1 MMLFLKFSF
10 APSSVRMLYVD
21 YPSVLVYP
29 MFVPLARDALYS
41 RSYRGAVA
49 SFTLH
54 KVMLVMVYQNGGGLY
69 CNTSMVCTDVAITA
83 V

>member
-1 MMLFLKFSF
+1 MKPFLKFTF
-10 APSSVRMLYVD
+10 APSSAHMLSVD

-29 MFVPLARDALYS
+29 MFVPLARDAFYS

-49 SFTLH
+49 SLH
-54 KVMLVMVYQNGGGLY
+54 AAQGDASDGIPGWMGLY
-69 CNTSMVCTDVAITA
+69 CNTSVVCTDVAITA